1 MQEITSVHNFTIP
14 EMMKNSIDSETP
26 LPVIQVLPRNES
38 LNHESSENIGQ
49 DDLSSSEEK
58 NYQKENNQN
67 KEKSVS
73 YWNSLYSFVILGAC
87 LISSS
92 TQTLIPWH
100 NLFTNPEFWWEDLIR
115 AGLIYNLLRI
125 VLPTIREAYCIF
137 GEKEIL
143 SFFWHIKFYVAHA
156 SESIALR
163 CFEYLMWCVYLQK
176 PYPMPMGAM
185 LSMMLAWYITIFA
198 VLPKLLPRALRSDRL
213 FKKRLK
219 NYLFYLFL
227 WSIIGYQEPIMDNIF
242 TMLTDYQNN
251 GIPVEWM
258 MAFIIPAFRRLV
270 EWLLPKFFNKAVG
283 YKEGWT
289 KIDENESATFCMETM
304 ITQSYTIYVAVR
316 LSAADITTGGMILGV
331 EFLIN
336 LYSCVQII
344 QLHQKVDGTDISER
358 SDVWK
363 AEKKS
368 AIVSLLTAEF
378 IEILTPLA
386 YGTSLVIAYYG
397 PNATL
402 MTGIKNEYFGI
413 PAITDI
419 LQVFSVLFIMTV
431 IDFLGGVLFGI
442 LLAYFCRINIFEEMC
457 KILEKYWVHLA
468 IFLGGDIC
476 HVSRFL
482 PRKFKNSLFTYFLNI
497 QSNIYLID

>member
-1 MQEITSVHNFTIP
+1 
-14 EMMKNSIDSETP
+14 MMENSKDSETTSS
-26 LPVIQVLPRNES
+26 VIQVLPRNGQTYNDDTVNVGLDDHPTS
-38 LNHESSENIGQ
+38 DQKSNH
-49 DDLSSSEEK
+49 
-58 NYQKENNQN
+58 KEDNNQN
-67 KEKSVS
+67 IEKPIS
-73 YWNSLYSFVILGAC
+73 YWNSLYSFVILGVC
-87 LISSS
+87 IISSS

-115 AGLIYNLLRI
+115 AGLIYMLLRI
-125 VLPTIREAYCIF
+125 VLTTVREAYCIF
-137 GEKEIL
+137 EKKEIL
-143 SFFWHIKFYVAHA
+143 SLIWHMKLYVAHA
-156 SESIALR
+156 STFIILR
-163 CFEYLMWCVYLQK
+163 CFEYFIWCVYLQK

-185 LSMMLAWYITIFA
+185 LQGMLAWYITIF
-198 VLPKLLPRALRSDRL
+198 VVIPKLLPNALRSDPQ

-219 NYLFYLFL
+219 NYLYYLSL

-242 TMLTDYQNN
+242 TMLTDYQND
-251 GIPVEWM
+251 GIPVQWL
-258 MAFIIPAFRRLV
+258 MAFVIPAFRRFV

-283 YKEGWT
+283 YKKGWT
-289 KIDENESATFCMETM
+289 KIDENEAATFCLETM

-316 LSAADITTGGMILGV
+316 LSTADIVTGGMVLGV

-344 QLHQKVDGTDISER
+344 QLHRKIGDTDISGQ
-358 SDVWK
+358 SDVRK

-413 PAITDI
+413 AAITDI
-419 LQVFSVLFIMTV
+419 LQVFNVLFIMTV
-431 IDFLGGVLFGI
+431 IDLLGGVLFGI
-442 LLAYFCRINIFEEMC
+442 LLGYFCSVNIFEEMC
-457 KILEKYWVHLA
+457 KILQKYWMHLA

-476 HVSRFL
+476 HVS
-482 PRKFKNSLFTYFLNI
+482 
-497 QSNIYLID
+497 